1 MKLQRKQFTF
11 YRSFWEAAEALPEKE
26 QLDFIRA
33 LCDYALHGTEPTELR
48 GAASIAAFCIVRPLL
63 DKSRRQAAATLA
75 AKSKGKGEA
84 EEDGCGQNEL
94 CFTQ

>member
-11 YRSFWEAAEALPEKE
+11 YRSFYDAAEALPEKE

-33 LCDYALHGTEPTELR
+33 LCNYALYGTEPTELC
-48 GAASIAAFCIVRPLL
+48 GAASKAAFCIVRPIL
-63 DKSRRQAAATLA
+63 DKGRRQAAATLA
-75 AKSKGKGEA
+75 ARSKGKGEA
-84 EEDGCGQNEL
+84 EEDGCGQNGL